1 VTLGIVSSL
10 IMPSESMWRR
20 ASFEMQSSLMRSI
33 QFSPF
38 SNASAPSTAMVGYA
52 ALYLLIAL
60 GIALYNFQE
69 RVSKYWFTKDFGFAR
84 RCVSM
89 RW

>member
-1 VTLGIVSSL
+1 
-10 IMPSESMWRR
+10 
-20 ASFEMQSSLMRSI
+20 
-33 QFSPF
+33 
-38 SNASAPSTAMVGYA
+38 MVGYA